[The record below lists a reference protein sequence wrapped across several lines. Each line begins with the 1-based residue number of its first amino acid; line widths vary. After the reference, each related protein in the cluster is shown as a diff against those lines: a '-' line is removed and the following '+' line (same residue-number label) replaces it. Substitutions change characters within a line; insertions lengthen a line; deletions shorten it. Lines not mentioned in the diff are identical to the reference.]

1 MEKSLLNV
9 INVGKL
15 SGITQLCWNIRKSIL
30 IRKHIGVMNGEK
42 PLGRAQLLLVIK
54 ECIQERNPITAV
66 NVRNISGIYPFLDI
80 RKLIVEINP
89 IGVRT
94 GKDL

>member
-1 MEKSLLNV
+1 
-9 INVGKL
+9 
-15 SGITQLCWNIRKSIL
+15 
-30 IRKHIGVMNGEK
+30 MNGEK